1 MRSSDNSQIHP
12 LFALKS
18 GATLIEITVVLLLIL
33 SLVGIGS
40 FATVKISE
48 WRLGREAGETLR
60 TVYSAQRMF
69 LADRPTTVV
78 SSITAA
84 ELIPYL
90 PGNMTAIPTVESLEG
105 TQLSIIINTI
115 PPVVD
120 AGGGAI
126 YDPSGSTSDTLWDI
140 GQ

>member
-1 MRSSDNSQIHP
+1 MRSSDNSQIYP